1 MGDRDPA
8 ANVILERK
16 ERERETTVGW
26 TDGLRGRRKRRAMI
40 KSNGERNGPERM
52 EERRGRVP
60 FGTDSRVEIEA
71 GRHGDQRTR
80 RTHRFHS
87 VHFQRH

>member
-16 ERERETTVGW
+16 ERERERGQEREDGR
-26 TDGLRGRRKRRAMI
+26 TDVLRGRRKRRAMI

-52 EERRGRVP
+52 EERRGA
-60 FGTDSRVEIEA
+60 GTIRDGPTPE
-71 GRHGDQRTR
+71 
-80 RTHRFHS
+80 
-87 VHFQRH
+87 